1 MTTTN
6 GIESKVSAST
16 PVTGVRPVITLI
28 TGGSSGIGLE
38 LARQAAADGSDLIL
52 VSRDEPPLEAAAE
65 ELGRHVR
72 VDTICSDLSQ
82 PGAAEGVY
90 RQVMASGRQ
99 VSALIN
105 CAGFGDY
112 GPFAASNLSKQ
123 EQMIAVNV
131 TALTALTRLFLP
143 TMLERDSG
151 HILNVASVTG
161 FLPGPLMSVYFAT
174 KHYVLAFSESLIE
187 ELRGTGVSVTVL
199 CPPPVK
205 TGFVQTARIASGNY
219 MATTRTTPAE
229 VGRYGYRM
237 MKKGKAIAV
246 YSVRYRFLTSVLV
259 RIVPRVGLRWL
270 LHRLNAQGASSLA

>member
-6 GIESKVSAST
+6 RIESKVSAST
-16 PVTGVRPVITLI
+16 PATGVRPVITLI

-52 VSRDEPPLEAAAE
+52 VSRDEPPLKAAAE

-82 PGAAEGVY
+82 PGAAEDVY
-90 RQVMASGRQ
+90 RQVMASGRL

-112 GPFAASNLSKQ
+112 GLFAASNLSKQ

-187 ELRGTGVSVTVL
+187 ELRGSGVRVTVL

-205 TGFVQTARIASGNY
+205 TGFVETARIASGNY

-237 MKKGKAIAV
+237 MKQGKAIAV

-270 LHRLNAQGASSLA
+270 LHRLNAQGTSSLA

>member
-1 MTTTN
+1 MMTTN
-6 GIESKVSAST
+6 RIESKVSAST

-52 VSRDEPPLEAAAE
+52 VSRDEPPLKAAAE

-82 PGAAEGVY
+82 PGAAEDVY
-90 RQVMASGRQ
+90 RQVMASGRL

-187 ELRGTGVSVTVL
+187 ELRGSGVRVTVL

-237 MKKGKAIAV
+237 MKQGKAIAV

>member
-1 MTTTN
+1 MMTTN
-6 GIESKVSAST
+6 RIESKVSAST

-52 VSRDEPPLEAAAE
+52 VSRDEPPLKAAAE

-90 RQVMASGRQ
+90 RQVMASGRL

-143 TMLERDSG
+143 TMLERDCG

-187 ELRGTGVSVTVL
+187 ELRGSGVRVTVL

-237 MKKGKAIAV
+237 MKQGKAIAV

>member
-1 MTTTN
+1 MTTN
-6 GIESKVSAST
+6 GNESKTSAST
-16 PVTGVRPVITLI
+16 PVTGVRPMITLI

-52 VSRDEPPLEAAAE
+52 VSRDEPRLKAAAE

-82 PGAAEGVY
+82 REAAEGVY
-90 RQVMASGRQ
+90 RQVMESGRV

-187 ELRGTGVSVTVL
+187 ELRGSGVRVTVL

-237 MKKGKAIAV
+237 MKQGKAIAV
-246 YSVRYRFLTSVLV
+246 YSVRYRFLTSILV

>member
-1 MTTTN
+1 MMTTN
-6 GIESKVSAST
+6 RIESKVSASN

-52 VSRDEPPLEAAAE
+52 VSRDEPLLKAAAE

-90 RQVMASGRQ
+90 RQVMAGGRL
-99 VSALIN
+99 VGALIN

-187 ELRGTGVSVTVL
+187 ELRGSGVRVTVL

-237 MKKGKAIAV
+237 MKQGKAIAV
-246 YSVRYRFLTSVLV
+246 YSVRYRFLTSILV
-259 RIVPRVGLRWL
+259 RIIPRVGLRWM

>member
-1 MTTTN
+1 MMTTN
-6 GIESKVSAST
+6 RIESKVSAST

-52 VSRDEPPLEAAAE
+52 VSRDEPPLKAAAE

-90 RQVMASGRQ
+90 RQVMASGRL

-187 ELRGTGVSVTVL
+187 ELRGSGVRVTVL

-237 MKKGKAIAV
+237 MKQGKAIAV

>member
-6 GIESKVSAST
+6 RIESKVSAST
-16 PVTGVRPVITLI
+16 PVTGVRPMITLI
-28 TGGSSGIGLE
+28 TGGSRGIGLE

-52 VSRDEPPLEAAAE
+52 VSREEAPLKAAAE

-82 PGAAEGVY
+82 PGAAEDVY
-90 RQVMASGRQ
+90 RQVVASGRL
-99 VSALIN
+99 VSTLIN

-187 ELRGTGVSVTVL
+187 ELRGSGVRVTVL

-205 TGFVQTARIASGNY
+205 TGFVQTARIASGNF

-237 MKKGKAIAV
+237 MKQGKAIAV

-270 LHRLNAQGASSLA
+270 LHRLNAQGAPSLA

>member
-1 MTTTN
+1 MTATN
-6 GIESKVSAST
+6 RIESKVSAST
-16 PVTGVRPVITLI
+16 PARGAGQVITLI

-52 VSRDEPPLEAAAE
+52 VSREEAPLKAAAE

-82 PGAAEGVY
+82 PGAAEDVY
-90 RQVMASGRQ
+90 RQVMASDQ
-99 VSALIN
+99 FVSVLIN

-112 GPFAASNLSKQ
+112 GPFAASNLSRQ

-143 TMLERDSG
+143 TMLDRDSG

-187 ELRGTGVSVTVL
+187 ELRGSGVRVTVL

-205 TGFVQTARIASGNY
+205 TGFVQTARIASGNF

-237 MKKGKAIAV
+237 MKQGKAIAV
-246 YSVRYRFLTSVLV
+246 YSIRYRFLTSVLV

-270 LHRLNAQGASSLA
+270 LHRLNAQGAPSLA